1 MTRYTIDPQR
11 SQVWIEGSSSVHP
24 IRATATGLTGWFD
37 LDAEARAG
45 ARLAQGSVEVAVD
58 RLRSGNALVDRETR
72 RRIDARRYPT
82 IVGEIVAIDA
92 VRDDT
97 LAVRGT
103 IAFRGVTNEVPG
115 ELVVRPIDGGMA
127 LTGEAAFDVRR
138 WGLEPPRV
146 AMLKV
151 HPMVRVRIAITATT
165 APGPVDGSIDQRKP

>member
-45 ARLAQGSVEVAVD
+45 DQLAQGRVEIAVEQ
-58 RLRSGNALVDRETR
+58 LRSGNALVDRETR

-82 IVGEIVAIDA
+82 IVGDLIGVDA
-92 VRDDT
+92 VHDDT
-97 LAVRGT
+97 LVVRGT
-103 IAFRGVTNEVPG
+103 IAFRGVVNEVPG
-115 ELVVRPIDGGMA
+115 ELVVRPIDDGVTI
-127 LTGEAAFDVRR
+127 TGEQAFDVRH

-151 HPMVRVRIAITATT
+151 HPTVRVRIAITATAAT
-165 APGPVDGSIDQRKP
+165 AAVPVL